1 MRMPSVN
8 PILDRLKA
16 LRSRGRGAPPVLLL
30 DFAGPQRRHPGLALA
45 VLGLGALLFC
55 LALWQSGEA
64 LDQQASAET
73 RLSALEQQRN
83 ITRKRP
89 SARAGLQESEINE
102 QVRKA
107 NGVIRQLALPWDR
120 MFDAMEKATSR
131 DVAVLTMEPDAGR
144 GQLRASG
151 EAKNI
156 KAMLLYLDTLGN
168 SGFLRHPVLVSHQVK
183 VDDPQRPVQFT
194 FVTSWS
200 HQ

>member
-1 MRMPSVN
+1 MKVPSMRPT
-8 PILDRLKA
+8 LDRLKA
-16 LRSRGRGAPPVLLL
+16 LRSRGRGAPPALLL
-30 DFAGPQRRHPGLALA
+30 DFAGAQRRHPGLGLA

-55 LALWQSGEA
+55 LALWQSGDA
-64 LDQQASAET
+64 LEQQADVEAT
-73 RLSALEQQRN
+73 LTALEQQRN

-89 SARAGLQESEINE
+89 SARVGLQESEINE
-102 QVRKA
+102 QVLKA
-107 NGVIRQLALPWDR
+107 NAVIRQLALPWDR
-120 MFDAMEKATSR
+120 MFDVMEKTTSR

-151 EAKNI
+151 EAKNV
-156 KAMLLYLDTLGN
+156 KAMLLYLEALGN

-194 FVTSWS
+194 FVTSWP